1 MHSRR
6 KKDVPAAEGRGRLFI
21 VSTPIGNLEDV
32 SARALRVLGECDL
45 IAAEDTRH
53 TRKLLSHFDIH
64 TPLTSFYQ
72 QQQLRRAPA
81 IVDKV
86 KSGLQV
92 ALVSDAGT
100 PGISDPGTYL
110 VGLAVAEG
118 LDVIPVPGPTA
129 AMALLSVSG
138 LPTDRFVFEGFLP
151 VKGGRK
157 EKRLLALAEDERTLI
172 FYESPHRI
180 VKTLGIMLKVYGDRP
195 AALGRELT
203 KLYEEVIRGSIS
215 EIIEQLGG
223 RTVKGE
229 ITLAVAGKGVTSQSS
244 GQA

>member
-1 MHSRR
+1 MRSRSR
-6 KKDVPAAEGRGRLFI
+6 KDDVGRDGRGRLFI
-21 VSTPIGNLEDV
+21 VSTPIGNLEDI
-32 SARALRVLGECDL
+32 SARALRILGECDL

-53 TRKLLSHFDIH
+53 TRKLLSHYDIH

-81 IVDKV
+81 IVEKV
-86 KSGLQV
+86 KEGLQV

-100 PGISDPGTYL
+100 PGISDPGAYL
-110 VGLAVAEG
+110 VGLAVSQG
-118 LDVIPVPGPTA
+118 LEVTPVPGPTA

-138 LPTDRFVFEGFLP
+138 LATDRFAFEGFLP

-157 EKRLLALAEDERTLI
+157 EKKLLALAEDERTLL

-180 VKTLGIMLKVYGDRP
+180 VKTLGVMLKVFGDRP

-203 KLYEEVIRGSIS
+203 KLYEEIIRGTLS
-215 EIIEQLGG
+215 EIIESLGN

-229 ITLAVAGKGVTSQSS
+229 ITLAVAGRNAPVQSF
-244 GQA
+244 GQR